1 MYFAKLAISMYS
13 RQGSVDRLLKTPF
26 DHISKHLEDRQKY
39 FAARRI
45 FTYLLDVW
53 KLWPNSNVL
62 IIIKGL
68 RRKIICCIQDI
79 ELALATGN
87 GHDRE
92 KNDKKTVYCLWY
104 FNHDRKSLLGI

>member
-53 KLWPNSNVL
+53 KLWPNSIRINYHKRSQKKDHL
-62 IIIKGL
+62 L
-68 RRKIICCIQDI
+68 Y
-79 ELALATGN
+79 TG
-87 GHDRE
+87 
-92 KNDKKTVYCLWY
+92 Y
-104 FNHDRKSLLGI
+104 